1 MPLFKTRMRV
11 LRAERELTHAQLA
24 AQVGVTRQ
32 TINSIEKARFHTS
45 LRRAFRITRVFGKRL
60 GNAEPSYRG
69 KSGAKL
75 VARFRETM
83 ATH

>member
-1 MPLFKTRMRV
+1 MLLFKTRMRV
-11 LRAERELTHAQLA
+11 LPAERELTHAQLA

-32 TINSIEKARFHTS
+32 TINSIEKAR
-45 LRRAFRITRVFGKRL
+45 
-60 GNAEPSYRG
+60 YRG